1 VGGRGGW
8 DGRGRRAATIGAGVV
23 VVDGDGELR
32 RAYRSLD
39 DPMRFVGISLSG
51 WVALLLASGLGYAWL
66 LVSPLGWRASVSVAV
81 VALGG
86 PACLLVLRESST
98 IGPGRLLV
106 AVLRWR
112 ARPAVIVAP
121 SAERP
126 VRRGGV
132 RLDAPAPAALVELDE
147 PAPGAPRP
155 DQRDRPREWS

>member
-1 VGGRGGW
+1 
-8 DGRGRRAATIGAGVV
+8 
-23 VVDGDGELR
+23 VDADGELR
-32 RAYRSLD
+32 RAYRTLD
-39 DPMRFVGISLSG
+39 DPMRLVGISLPG
-51 WVALLLASGLGYAWL
+51 WLALLLASGLGYGWL

-86 PACLLVLRESST
+86 PACLLILRESST

-112 ARPAVIVAP
+112 ARPAAIVAP

-132 RLDAPAPAALVELDE
+132 RLDAPAPAGLVELDE
-147 PAPGAPRP
+147 PGRGALWPGGS
-155 DQRDRPREWS
+155 DRPGERS